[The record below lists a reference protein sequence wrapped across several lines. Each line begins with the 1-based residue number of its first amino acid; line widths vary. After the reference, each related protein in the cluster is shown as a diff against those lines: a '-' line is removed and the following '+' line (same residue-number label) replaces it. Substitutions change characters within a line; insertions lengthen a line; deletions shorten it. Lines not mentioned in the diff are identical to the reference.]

1 MSASTEVLPVRSDV
15 SVIALV
21 GFAHAVSHFFHLVIP
36 LLFPWLMPAFD
47 MNFTQAGAL
56 MTVFFIM
63 SGVGQALAGLVV
75 DRIGSK
81 PVLFFGVSL
90 LALSGVL
97 LGVAQNY
104 AMLLLAAAVAGSG
117 NSVFHP
123 ADFTILNRRVSKP
136 RLGHAFSVHGLTG
149 NLGWAAAP
157 LVMTAVASVAGWR
170 AAAFSGAAIALL
182 AAGALY
188 LLRDL
193 LGDVPDANGNG
204 QEDRRR

>member
-1 MSASTEVLPVRSDV
+1 MCIR
-15 SVIALV
+15 
-21 GFAHAVSHFFHLVIP
+21 
-36 LLFPWLMPAFD
+36 
-47 MNFTQAGAL
+47 
-56 MTVFFIM
+56 
-63 SGVGQALAGLVV
+63 
-75 DRIGSK
+75 DR
-81 PVLFFGVSL
+81 
-90 LALSGVL
+90 
-97 LGVAQNY
+97 
-104 AMLLLAAAVAGSG
+104 AGSG

-193 LGDVPDANGNG
+193 LGDVPDANGTAKKTDAG
-204 QEDRRR
+204 EAASPMAVLRSPAVLMCFVFFFFTTAAVGAFPTFSPAALKAKYGLSEDSDASCSSCLLYTSRCV